1 MRILVTGAGGMLG
14 RDVVRAAERAGHAAI
29 GLSRPE
35 LDVTDAAAV
44 AERVTDERPQAVVN
58 CAAYTDVD
66 GAEDAPEAALR
77 VNAEGAGLV
86 AAAAAAAEASVL
98 YPSSDYVFDGRK
110 GAPYL
115 ESDEP
120 APLSAYG
127 RSKLAGE
134 RATAQASP
142 RHLVVRSSWLFGT
155 GGRNF
160 VETML
165 SLGRE
170 RGELRVVTDQV
181 GCPTYTPHLAEAVVR
196 LAEHGAHGTCHVAGG
211 GACSWFE
218 FAVEILSRAGVAA
231 LVEPCTSEELH
242 RPARRPPYSAL
253 GTERPDTPRLPHWTE
268 GLAACLAERGAVAA

>member
-14 RDVVRAAERAGHAAI
+14 RDVVRAAERAGHDAI
-29 GLSRPE
+29 ALPRPE

-44 AERVTDERPQAVVN
+44 FERVADARPDAIVN

-66 GAEDAPEAALR
+66 GAERDPEAAMR
-77 VNAEGAGLV
+77 VNAEGAGI
-86 AAAAAAAEASVL
+86 AAAAAAAARARVVYL
-98 YPSSDYVFDGRK
+98 SSDYVFDGAK

-120 APLSAYG
+120 GPLSAYG

-134 RATAQASP
+134 RATAEATP

-181 GCPTYTPHLAEAVVR
+181 GCPTYTPHLAAGLVDLIEA
-196 LAEHGAHGTCHVAGG
+196 GALGTCHVAGG

-231 LVEPCTSEELH
+231 LVEPCASEELP
-242 RPARRPPYSAL
+242 RPAPRPAYSAL
-253 GTERPDTPRLPHWTE
+253 GSERPDAPRLPHWTA
-268 GLAACLAERGAVAA
+268 GLAAYFVERGAVPA